1 MRKMKDRGVQ
11 ETAETVRKASEM
23 RKEEGELRERL
34 ETPRFAL
41 ELDGLHCFETL
52 ITR

>member
-1 MRKMKDRGVQ
+1 MQ
-11 ETAETVRKASEM
+11 ETAEAIYKATEM
-23 RKEEGELRERL
+23 RKEEGKLRERS

-52 ITR
+52 IPR